1 MSFHVPGRGAVEYT
15 PDTFESD
22 VNFVRYAYAGAD
34 ANGLTIQI
42 GQKLGLETLSHRT
55 AMELDPLVKDVDH
68 EMDLITSESVRKAF
82 LSSVQTMAADPN
94 SPITPLDWANFG
106 MYVES
111 DKMEPYEAFQKVHEE
126 AQKRQAEKAAQDAA
140 AAQSA
145 APVPPEGMPGIQSA
159 ANASPEAQP
168 SVAAP
173 AQGISNLST
182 LMTQLRRPA
191 MTLPAEQMAGV

>member
-1 MSFHVPGRGAVEYT
+1 
-15 PDTFESD
+15 
-22 VNFVRYAYAGAD
+22 
-34 ANGLTIQI
+34 
-42 GQKLGLETLSHRT
+42 
-55 AMELDPLVKDVDH
+55 
-68 EMDLITSESVRKAF
+68 
-82 LSSVQTMAADPN
+82 MAADPN
-94 SPITPLDWANFG
+94 SPITPLDWALFSRL
-106 MYVES
+106 VIS
-111 DKMEPYEAFQKVHEE
+111 DKMEPEEAFEKVHAE

-182 LMTQLRRPA
+182 LLTQLRRPQ
-191 MTLPAEQMAGV
+191 MPLPAETMAGV